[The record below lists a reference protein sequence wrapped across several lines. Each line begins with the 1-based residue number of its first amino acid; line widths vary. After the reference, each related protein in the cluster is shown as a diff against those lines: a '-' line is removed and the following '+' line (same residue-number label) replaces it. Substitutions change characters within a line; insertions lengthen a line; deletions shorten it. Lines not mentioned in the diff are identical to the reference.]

1 MTLMPRSG
9 HETGDLA
16 MNVSIGKTWEQ
27 YVAEQVESG
36 QFGNASE
43 VVRDALR
50 RQQEHFVK
58 LEALRREVGK
68 GVASIK
74 AGRISRATADDII
87 RKATERK
94 QEA

>member
-1 MTLMPRSG
+1 
-9 HETGDLA
+9 

-50 RQQEHFVK
+50 RQQEYFMK
-58 LEALRREVGK
+58 LEVLRREVGK

-74 AGRISRATADDII
+74 AGRISRATADDIV
-87 RKATERK
+87 RRASERK
-94 QEA
+94 RDA

>member
-1 MTLMPRSG
+1 
-9 HETGDLA
+9 

-50 RQQEHFVK
+50 RQQEYFMK
-58 LEALRREVGK
+58 LEVLRREVGK

-74 AGRISRATADDII
+74 AGRISRATSDDIV
-87 RKATERK
+87 RKASERK
-94 QEA
+94 RDA

>member
-1 MTLMPRSG
+1 
-9 HETGDLA
+9 

-27 YVAEQVESG
+27 YVTEQVESG

-50 RQQEHFVK
+50 RQQEYFMK
-58 LEALRREVGK
+58 LEVLRREVGK

-74 AGRISRATADDII
+74 AGRISRATADNIV
-87 RKATERK
+87 RKASERK
-94 QEA
+94 RDA

>member
-1 MTLMPRSG
+1 
-9 HETGDLA
+9 

-50 RQQEHFVK
+50 RQQEYFMK
-58 LEALRREVGK
+58 LEVLRREVGK

-74 AGRISRATADDII
+74 AGRISRATADDIV
-87 RKATERK
+87 RKASERK
-94 QEA
+94 RDA